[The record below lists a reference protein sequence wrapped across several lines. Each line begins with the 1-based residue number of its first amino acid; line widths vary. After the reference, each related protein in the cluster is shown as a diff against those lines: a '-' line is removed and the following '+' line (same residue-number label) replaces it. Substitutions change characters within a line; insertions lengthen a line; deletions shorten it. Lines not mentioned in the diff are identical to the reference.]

1 MNSYQGSF
9 RANETCIIHQIQME
23 RFRCGR
29 DESGRI
35 IKTHNR
41 LIKQIYSFSSR
52 DLLDV
57 VIQEELE
64 GQASGEGRRDA
75 RGSVVMRARG
85 DAHTWR

>member
-1 MNSYQGSF
+1 
-9 RANETCIIHQIQME
+9 ME

-75 RGSVVMRARG
+75 RGCVVSRRGNVAQAEMIERVVMRARR
-85 DAHTWR
+85 DAHTW